1 MKKEIVIKVNRNE
14 RFVLSSN
21 SSNYT
26 FNKKNNLTTCEGVF
40 KITFRG
46 FLIQTVTIADF
57 CIKLPT
63 DEYNEEF
70 AKKLAKAK
78 VERSAYMWFKNYLM
92 EITLN
97 KITALTI
104 PVQKKKINPYKL
116 LTYINNSIKFAEDMI
131 AHQNHYIYKVLENG
145 N

>member
-1 MKKEIVIKVNRNE
+1 MKKETVIKVNRNA

-21 SSNYT
+21 SLNYI
-26 FNKKNNLTTCEGVF
+26 FNKENNSTTCQGVF

-46 FLIQTVTIADF
+46 FPIKTITIADF

-70 AKKLAKAK
+70 GKKLARAK
-78 VERSAYMWFKNYLM
+78 MERSAYMWFKNYLM

-97 KITALTI
+97 TITTLTI
-104 PVQKKKINPYKL
+104 PVQKKKINPHQLIK
-116 LTYINNSIKFAEDMI
+116 YINNSIRFTEDMI
-131 AHQNHYIYKVLENG
+131 EHQNYYIYKVLKK
-145 N
+145 